1 MSQKENGCKIS
12 FIALTKYIKQDYKLL
27 VSFWETKKSP
37 FTILATNYEI
47 NPEIRIHSDSSAPLS
62 TLSTV

>member
-1 MSQKENGCKIS
+1 MDVKSVLLHQQN
-12 FIALTKYIKQDYKLL
+12 IKQDYKLL

-47 NPEIRIHSDSSAPLS
+47 IAEIRIHSDSSAPLS